1 MKNTSENMVAQAGK
15 EWLETL
21 KQLDDDITKLETLFN
36 DLEHDFIQLQ
46 DEYQQALEQIESLKR
61 QIKP

>member
-15 EWLETL
+15 EWLDTL
-21 KQLDDDITKLETLFN
+21 RQLDEDITKLESLFN
-36 DLEHDFIQLQ
+36 ELEHDFIQLQ
-46 DEYQQALEQIESLKR
+46 AEYKQALEQIESLKR

>member
-46 DEYQQALEQIESLKR
+46 TEYQQALEQIESLKR